1 MDHASL
7 PKLICNPINTSKTC
21 PSDFTTL
28 TDVLQSDPV
37 KRLFNQPN
45 IIIKTM
51 PIKVNPTSASN
62 NKIST
67 NKVHDTEYISNIN
80 KTKQSEL
87 SVMPLQKNQEENI
100 DDENL
105 LPSKKQGKSEITLVP
120 VKREKKSCGH
130 YEPCEN
136 IICDVIVQ
144 QYVDRDRL
152 SPMLAFNI
160 EDNEINAPV
169 SKHCKNNMCDA
180 LSIDHDRCRR
190 AIIILNKCNRS
201 STCDICGVTLKTQ
214 RSRVHHRNC
223 TRRNV
228 YRHNETSSAQI
239 LKERMREREI
249 QIIEAS
255 KIKKNDY
262 TDPIM
267 GYNLA
272 METLKNNKE
281 LIITPRSVP
290 LQQQQ
295 QRRRQPFPSAS
306 LTTTTTTTTITITK
320 NSTSTTE
327 STSQIS
333 DVNNVFGELSTNIP
347 IVIPQQSIIIG
358 KAQCS
363 NENGI
368 STPIQLAL
376 SEGLDKSLITTTIA
390 PLAENHLLAFT
401 TQTNTHPVPINDL
414 LLSQSQTVTTPIRP
428 KPFFTPVRIVPI
440 TNLITQP
447 SLLHQTQGIPK
458 FCIMADNTAPP
469 LTNPQSVQYS
479 APVPKVESAT
489 DSKTISQKKKKKSK
503 MVKKKWR
510 HKNKDFK
517 CDYCLKS
524 FSTDWYFKVHVAKHT
539 NEKQFTCK
547 MCKQSFSNKCDMKRH
562 MSNHRKSED
571 SVPSTCNRQASA
583 CSRIVKVPFNVIET
597 KVINLDLQQEV
608 RKEDKTNGYVNIPNQ
623 DIVKNIKTE
632 LCHEV

>member
-1 MDHASL
+1 MVKMDHASL
-7 PKLICNPINTSKTC
+7 PKFNCNPMNTSKTC

-28 TDVLQSDPV
+28 TD
-37 KRLFNQPN
+37 
-45 IIIKTM
+45 
-51 PIKVNPTSASN
+51 
-62 NKIST
+62 
-67 NKVHDTEYISNIN
+67 
-80 KTKQSEL
+80 
-87 SVMPLQKNQEENI
+87 KNQEKNI

-144 QYVDRDRL
+144 QYVDRDGS

-160 EDNEINAPV
+160 EDSEINAPV
-169 SKHCKNNMCDA
+169 SKHCKNKMCDA

-190 AIIILNKCNRS
+190 AIIILNKCNQS
-201 STCDICGVTLKTQ
+201 SACDICGVTLKTQ
-214 RSRVHHRNC
+214 RSRIHHRNC
-223 TRRNV
+223 TRRNI

-281 LIITPRSVP
+281 LVITPKSVS
-290 LQQQQ
+290 LQQLQ
-295 QRRRQPFPSAS
+295 QRRRQLFPSAS
-306 LTTTTTTTTITITK
+306 LTTTTTTTTTTITITK

-333 DVNNVFGELSTNIP
+333 NVNNVFGELLSTNIP
-347 IVIPQQSIIIG
+347 IVIPQQSIVIG

-376 SEGLDKSLITTTIA
+376 SEALTKSLITTTTTDS
-390 PLAENHLLAFT
+390 LSQNRLLTFT
-401 TQTNTHPVPINDL
+401 TQTNTHPINDL
-414 LLSQSQTVTTPIRP
+414 LLSQSQIVTTPIQP
-428 KPFFTPVRIVPI
+428 KPFFTPIRVVPI

-458 FCIMADNTAPP
+458 FCIMADNRALP
-469 LTNPQSVQYS
+469 LTVTNPQSVQYS

-489 DSKTISQKKKKKSK
+489 DSKTTLQKKKKKSK

-524 FSTDWYFKVHVAKHT
+524 FSTDWYFKVHVAKHI
-539 NEKQFTCK
+539 NKKQFTCK
-547 MCKQSFSNKCDMKRH
+547 MCKQSFSNRCDMKKH
-562 MSNHRKSED
+562 MSNHHKSED
-571 SVPSTCNRQASA
+571 SVPSTCNRQTSA
-583 CSRIVKVPFNVIET
+583 YSQT

-608 RKEDKTNGYVNIPNQ
+608 RKEDKTNGYVNMPNQ
-623 DIVKNIKTE
+623 DIVKNIKAE

>member
-1 MDHASL
+1 MVKMDHASL
-7 PKLICNPINTSKTC
+7 LKFTCNPMNTSKTC

-37 KRLFNQPN
+37 RRLFNQPN
-45 IIIKTM
+45 IIIKRV
-51 PIKVNPTSASN
+51 PIKVNSTSASN

-67 NKVHDTEYISNIN
+67 NKVHDTDSSIN
-80 KTKQSEL
+80 RAKQSEL
-87 SVMPLQKNQEENI
+87 SVIPLQKNQEENI

-144 QYVDRDRL
+144 QYVDRDGS

-160 EDNEINAPV
+160 EDSEINAPV
-169 SKHCKNNMCDA
+169 SKHCRNKMCDA

-190 AIIILNKCNRS
+190 AIIILNKCNQS
-201 STCDICGVTLKTQ
+201 SACDICGVTLKTQ
-214 RSRVHHRNC
+214 RSRIHHRNC

-262 TDPIM
+262 TDPIT

-281 LIITPRSVP
+281 LIITPKSVS
-290 LQQQQ
+290 LQQLE
-295 QRRRQPFPSAS
+295 QRRRQLFPSAS
-306 LTTTTTTTTITITK
+306 LTTTTTTTITITK
-320 NSTSTTE
+320 NSISTTD
-327 STSQIS
+327 STSQTS
-333 DVNNVFGELSTNIP
+333 NVNNVFGEFLSTNIP
-347 IVIPQQSIIIG
+347 IVIPQQSIVIG

-376 SEGLDKSLITTTIA
+376 SEALTKSLITTTTTDS
-390 PLAENHLLAFT
+390 LSQNRLLTFT
-401 TQTNTHPVPINDL
+401 TQTNTHPMPINDL
-414 LLSQSQTVTTPIRP
+414 LLSQSQIVTTPIQP
-428 KPFFTPVRIVPI
+428 KPFFTPIRVVPI

-458 FCIMADNTAPP
+458 FCIMADNRALP
-469 LTNPQSVQYS
+469 LTVTNPQSVQYS

-489 DSKTISQKKKKKSK
+489 DSKTTSQKKKKKSK

-524 FSTDWYFKVHVAKHT
+524 FSTDWYFKVHVAKHI
-539 NEKQFTCK
+539 NKKQFTCK
-547 MCKQSFSNKCDMKRH
+547 MCKQSFSNRCDMKRH
-562 MSNHRKSED
+562 MSNHHKSED
-571 SVPSTCNRQASA
+571 SVPSTCNRQTSA
-583 CSRIVKVPFNVIET
+583 CSQT

-623 DIVKNIKTE
+623 DIVKNIKAE

>member
-1 MDHASL
+1 MVKMDHASL
-7 PKLICNPINTSKTC
+7 PKFICNPINTSKTC

-28 TDVLQSDPV
+28 ADVLQSDPV

-45 IIIKTM
+45 IIIKM
-51 PIKVNPTSASN
+51 IPIKVNPTSASN

-80 KTKQSEL
+80 KAKQSEL
-87 SVMPLQKNQEENI
+87 SVIPLQKNQEENI

-160 EDNEINAPV
+160 EDSEINAPV

-281 LIITPRSVP
+281 LIITPKSVP

-306 LTTTTTTTTITITK
+306 LTTTPTITITK
-320 NSTSTTE
+320 NSISTTE

-333 DVNNVFGELSTNIP
+333 NVNNVFGELLSTNIP

-368 STPIQLAL
+368 STPIQLTL
-376 SEGLDKSLITTTIA
+376 SETLTKSLITTTTTA
-390 PLAENHLLAFT
+390 SLPENHLFTFT
-401 TQTNTHPVPINDL
+401 TQTNTHPMPINDL
-414 LLSQSQTVTTPIRP
+414 LLSQSQIVTTPIQP
-428 KPFFTPVRIVPI
+428 KPFFTSIRVVPI
-440 TNLITQP
+440 TNLLTQP

-458 FCIMADNTAPP
+458 FCIMADNIALP

-479 APVPKVESAT
+479 APVPKVQSAT

-503 MVKKKWR
+503 IVRKKWSHKI
-510 HKNKDFK
+510 HKNKDLK

-524 FSTDWYFKVHVAKHT
+524 FSTDWYFKMHVAKHI

-547 MCKQSFSNKCDMKRH
+547 MCKQSFNNRCDMKRH
-562 MSNHRKSED
+562 MSNHHKSED
-571 SVPSTCNRQASA
+571 SVPNTCNRQASA
-583 CSRIVKVPFNVIET
+583 CSQT

>member
-1 MDHASL
+1 M
-7 PKLICNPINTSKTC
+7 
-21 PSDFTTL
+21 
-28 TDVLQSDPV
+28 LQSDPV

-45 IIIKTM
+45 IIIKTI
-51 PIKVNPTSASN
+51 PIKINPTSASN
-62 NKIST
+62 NKSSI
-67 NKVHDTEYISNIN
+67 NKVHDTDSSIN
-80 KTKQSEL
+80 RAKKSEL
-87 SVMPLQKNQEENI
+87 SVIPLQKNQEENI

-120 VKREKKSCGH
+120 VKREKKPCGH

-144 QYVDRDRL
+144 QYVDRDGS

-169 SKHCKNNMCDA
+169 SKHCKNKMCDA

-190 AIIILNKCNRS
+190 AIIILNKCNQS
-201 STCDICGVTLKTQ
+201 SACDICGITLKTQ

-281 LIITPRSVP
+281 LIITPKSVP

-295 QRRRQPFPSAS
+295 QQQRRQPFPSTS
-306 LTTTTTTTTITITK
+306 LTTATTTITITK
-320 NSTSTTE
+320 NSISTE
-327 STSQIS
+327 STSQTS
-333 DVNNVFGELSTNIP
+333 NNVNSVFGKLLSTRLP
-347 IVIPQQSIIIG
+347 IVIPQQSMVIG

-376 SEGLDKSLITTTIA
+376 SEALTKSLITTTTTA
-390 PLAENHLLAFT
+390 SLSKNHILTFT
-401 TQTNTHPVPINDL
+401 QSNTHPMPINDL
-414 LLSQSQTVTTPIRP
+414 LLSQSQIVTTPIQP
-428 KPFFTPVRIVPI
+428 KPFFTPIRVVPI

-458 FCIMADNTAPP
+458 FCIMADNTALP
-469 LTNPQSVQYS
+469 LTVTNPKYP
-479 APVPKVESAT
+479 AFAPKVQSAT
-489 DSKTISQKKKKKSK
+489 DSKTTSQKKKKKWK
-503 MVKKKWR
+503 MVKKKWK
-510 HKNKDFK
+510 HKNKDLK
-517 CDYCLKS
+517 CDYCLKN

-539 NEKQFTCK
+539 NGKQFTCK
-547 MCKQSFSNKCDMKRH
+547 MCKQSFSNRSDMKRH
-562 MSNHRKSED
+562 MSNHHKSED
-571 SVPSTCNRQASA
+571 NVPSTCNRQTST
-583 CSRIVKVPFNVIET
+583 CSRKCLNCNVICASIDHLKYYIDKSIIKETGIVKVAFNV
-597 KVINLDLQQEV
+597 L
-608 RKEDKTNGYVNIPNQ
+608 
-623 DIVKNIKTE
+623 
-632 LCHEV
+632 